1 MVVGVKGRPL
11 FTRPAAV
18 WHHLQ
23 RLRQYNSERWARQQ
37 QQRVARRQHKQ
48 RRAQGKPAASPGY
61 SLAQRE
67 RCPGKG
73 GAKKMAGAYANDF
86 YAGPVIPQGAR
97 RGPQYQ
103 VMEPEDDPVS
113 NVGAA
118 LFSPPQRCAK
128 ARRPE
133 QHPRLPRLW
142 ICATHRHR

>member
-23 RLRQYNSERWARQQ
+23 RLRQYISERWARPQ
-37 QQRVARRQHKQ
+37 QQRVARRKHKQ
-48 RRAQGKPAASPGY
+48 QRAQEKPATSPGAD
-61 SLAQRE
+61 LGQRK

-73 GAKKMAGAYANDF
+73 GAKKTAEAYASDF
-86 YAGPVIPQGAR
+86 YAGPIMPQGAG

-103 VMEPEDDPVS
+103 VVEPEDSPVPIAR
-113 NVGAA
+113 AA
-118 LFSPPQRCAK
+118 LFSPPQHCAK

-133 QHPRLPRLW
+133 QHP
-142 ICATHRHR
+142 